1 MLLVPLTWSSR
12 CLAFSPGSRR
22 SPAVAFRTTGV
33 RVHMEEGTL
42 DWATSSSSWM
52 PAVHWTD
59 RRRQRG
65 QDTLTETDLID
76 ATCQQQH

>member
-1 MLLVPLTWSSR
+1 
-12 CLAFSPGSRR
+12 
-22 SPAVAFRTTGV
+22 
-33 RVHMEEGTL
+33 MEEGTL

-65 QDTLTETDLID
+65 QDTLTETDLMD
-76 ATCQQQH
+76 ATCQQQHLVLFGTGPPDVDQVERAAVPSLDRQRTQTVPV